1 MDHKFPDES
10 LSNSLEQP
18 LDGSPDKPYDES
30 SDESSDKSYHAGDT
44 SPSYPSDD
52 TEPTDIRE
60 SEAYINVSS
69 EKERRR
75 LIKKQKKI
83 DAGLSRCGIVREALS
98 LKTRSQEF
106 SDAALLKTE
115 RGISQKREVRMG
127 VNGVT
132 MTKGYWNSRG
142 SMKTISNLSWSCTG
156 GDISISRARELSIT
170 KRMK

>member
-1 MDHKFPDES
+1 MPDYGPQIPRRVSFKFF
-10 LSNSLEQP
+10 EQP

-83 DAGLSRCGIVREALS
+83 DRMADKMALRRKIRAGKKAMALENQDLSRRRS
-98 LKTRSQEF
+98 LEMWHR
-106 SDAALLKTE
+106 E
-115 RGISQKREVRMG
+115 RGSEFENEV
-127 VNGVT
+127 
-132 MTKGYWNSRG
+132 SRVQQ
-142 SMKTISNLSWSCTG
+142 C
-156 GDISISRARELSIT
+156 RAAEDRY
-170 KRMK
+170 R